1 MIEDI
6 SLHAGLERM
15 AQDAANLVH
24 LLGATYDASL
34 DDKDRLDALL
44 IIARDHAKA
53 LESLAD
59 ACVKESFASRRAAA

>member
-1 MIEDI
+1 MEIT
-6 SLHAGLERM
+6 LHNGLERM

-24 LLGATYDASL
+24 LLQATYESI
-34 DDKDRLDALL
+34 DDTDRLDALL

>member
-1 MIEDI
+1 MEIT
-6 SLHAGLERM
+6 LHNGLERM

-24 LLGATYDASL
+24 LLQTTHEQIEYR
-34 DDKDRLDALL
+34 DRLDALL

-59 ACVKESFASRRAAA
+59 V

>member
-1 MIEDI
+1 MSEDI

-24 LLGATYDASL
+24 LLQTTYENIEY
-34 DDKDRLDALL
+34 KDRLDALL
-44 IIARDHAKA
+44 IIARNHAVA